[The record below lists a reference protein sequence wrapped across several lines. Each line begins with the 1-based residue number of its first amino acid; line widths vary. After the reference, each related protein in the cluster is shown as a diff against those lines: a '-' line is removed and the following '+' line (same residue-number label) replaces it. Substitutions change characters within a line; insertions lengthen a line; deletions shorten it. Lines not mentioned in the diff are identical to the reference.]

1 MTDSIQL
8 YDVKVVVRSA
18 LKLLPEIKRL
28 LSSNPNRLNLFR
40 RTVFGPWLDLPSHYN
55 DNHLMH
61 YVLQHQVHVSEITS
75 ECPPIIF
82 RIGDHMLHFG
92 RKEFCL
98 LTGFRLGV
106 VSLKHENLSCFCTR
120 VFPDIVT
127 EKDIRKL
134 KSCHL
139 LALVRDKKGWAG
151 LHDIDAVRVCLL
163 IVAELV
169 FMGKEDRNCIPRH
182 LVTLVEDLDAW
193 NDYPWGEYMWE
204 NFYERT
210 VTIFDEHRQHHLD
223 EKKKNPNY
231 NATYNLYGF
240 SWAFK
245 IWILETFLF
254 VFVRYDSI
262 IIVNLDPTP
271 AEKIQ
276 AWFDSSIPFFNGI
289 VDEDEKGCGDDS
301 VLVSKDNSVDEDYN
315 VCEDASAGLSKD
327 EIVNDKLVDEDC
339 NVCEDASAGL
349 SKDNVNE
356 KSVGINDQLLL
367 EDGDGL
373 FDSEAG
379 CRNIKKDNENQSANV
394 SIRDLYAVIKLHE
407 ERIENLEYSLTLLSP
422 ATCRWG
428 KVCHR
433 GTNCLTKKRV
443 GPTSSLGIIAGDCIP
458 DEDSPATFR
467 WG

>member
-18 LKLLPEIKRL
+18 LKLLPEIKCL

-75 ECPPIIF
+75 KCPPIIF

-92 RKEFCL
+92 RKEFSL

-120 VFPDIVT
+120 VFPDLVT
-127 EKDIRKL
+127 EKDIRRL

-182 LVTLVEDLDAW
+182 LVTLVEDFDAW
-193 NDYPWGEYMWE
+193 NDYPWGEYMWAK
-204 NFYERT
+204 FYERT
-210 VTIFDEHRQHHLD
+210 VNIVYEHRQHHLD

-240 SWAFK
+240 AWAFK
-245 IWILETFLF
+245 VRSRGSDCDIPVVFSLILLCFGISSAAF
-254 VFVRYDSI
+254 SF
-262 IIVNLDPTP
+262 P
-271 AEKIQ
+271 A
-276 AWFDSSIPFFNGI
+276 
-289 VDEDEKGCGDDS
+289 
-301 VLVSKDNSVDEDYN
+301 
-315 VCEDASAGLSKD
+315 AGQEEECL
-327 EIVNDKLVDEDC
+327 L
-339 NVCEDASAGL
+339 
-349 SKDNVNE
+349 
-356 KSVGINDQLLL
+356 QLM
-367 EDGDGL
+367 
-373 FDSEAG
+373 
-379 CRNIKKDNENQSANV
+379 
-394 SIRDLYAVIKLHE
+394 
-407 ERIENLEYSLTLLSP
+407 
-422 ATCRWG
+422 WG
-428 KVCHR
+428 
-433 GTNCLTKKRV
+433 
-443 GPTSSLGIIAGDCIP
+443 LGIILQREGFNTMVMNFAIIFRVYKSYQKMNHGKFIHKTNEALAASQALAMEAGH
-458 DEDSPATFR
+458 A
-467 WG
+467 

>member
-1 MTDSIQL
+1 MTDS

-61 YVLQHQVHVSEITS
+61 YVLQHQVHVSEITF

-98 LTGFRLGV
+98 HTGFRLGV
-106 VSLKHENLSCFCTR
+106 VSLKHDNLSCFCTR
-120 VFPDIVT
+120 IFPDIVT
-127 EKDIRKL
+127 EKDIKKL

-139 LALVRDKKGWAG
+139 LALVRDKKGWAS

-169 FMGKEDRNCIPRH
+169 FMGKEDRNCIPRN

-193 NDYPWGEYMWE
+193 NDYPWGEYMWAK
-204 NFYERT
+204 FYEMT
-210 VTIFDEHRQHHLD
+210 VNIVDEHRQHHLD

-240 SWAFK
+240 AWAFK
-245 IWILETFLF
+245 IWILESYPNSKQWWSKKDNVIPRYLVWTNITKFDKSHYNRLF
-254 VFVRYDSI
+254 GLDCI
-262 IIVNLDPTP
+262 PIVNLDPTP

-276 AWFDSSIPFFNGI
+276 A
-289 VDEDEKGCGDDS
+289 
-301 VLVSKDNSVDEDYN
+301 
-315 VCEDASAGLSKD
+315 
-327 EIVNDKLVDEDC
+327 
-339 NVCEDASAGL
+339 
-349 SKDNVNE
+349 
-356 KSVGINDQLLL
+356 
-367 EDGDGL
+367 
-373 FDSEAG
+373 
-379 CRNIKKDNENQSANV
+379 
-394 SIRDLYAVIKLHE
+394 
-407 ERIENLEYSLTLLSP
+407 
-422 ATCRWG
+422 
-428 KVCHR
+428 
-433 GTNCLTKKRV
+433 
-443 GPTSSLGIIAGDCIP
+443 
-458 DEDSPATFR
+458 
-467 WG
+467 